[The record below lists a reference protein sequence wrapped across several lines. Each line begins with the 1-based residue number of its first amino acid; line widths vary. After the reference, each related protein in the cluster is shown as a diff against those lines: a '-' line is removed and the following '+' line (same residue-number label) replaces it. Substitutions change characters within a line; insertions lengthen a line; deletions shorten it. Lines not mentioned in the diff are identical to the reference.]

1 MQLHLKQS
9 LLTFGNTFSIL
20 SDPDMGKLLNLP
32 HGLDVY
38 LVNVKCTNNEE
49 DCTDFLGLEKSSTL
63 SERSEL
69 ELFNIITCL
78 IFLSDIF
85 LEVRAEILTKILLVF
100 C

>member
-1 MQLHLKQS
+1 MQLHPKQS

-49 DCTDFLGLEKSSTL
+49 DCADFLGLLRKAQLYQRGQSWS
-63 SERSEL
+63 
-69 ELFNIITCL
+69 FL
-78 IFLSDIF
+78 I
-85 LEVRAEILTKILLVF
+85 
-100 C
+100 